1 MENEATADK
10 RPSYLVVVGASAGG
24 IEALSALTTA
34 LPPDFPA
41 PIVIAQHLS
50 PHRVSSLA
58 EILSRRTQLPVRTVT
73 AQEPLEPGVIFV
85 VPPDRDVMITD
96 HEVQVRHEDGV
107 GPRPSVD
114 LLFRSAAEVFGE
126 ELIAVILSGSGSDG
140 AAGAREVKAAGGTV
154 IVQNPDS
161 ASFPGMP
168 LSLAPSI
175 VDIMANPE
183 RIGPLLHDLIT
194 GRYTVPVP
202 AEISQLRGFLEQ
214 LREESGIDF
223 STYKQPTIQRRLQR
237 RMAATSQATLTDY
250 VRYVR
255 RNPDERQRLIASFLI
270 KVTEFFRD
278 PELFTYLREQVLPE
292 LIAAARQ
299 RGGELR
305 LWSAGCATG
314 EEAYSLAM
322 LVADLIGEDEGDANV
337 RIFATDLDGAAVN
350 FARQGIYPERA
361 LAAVPAAMV
370 ERYFTEHH
378 GDFEVKKNLRG
389 LLVFGEH
396 DLGQRAP
403 FPRIDLVLCRNVLI
417 YFTAALQ
424 RRALQLFAFS
434 LRASGYLVLGKSE
447 SISPLADFFSV
458 DQARLKVFR
467 RAGDRATF
475 PSTRITDAIP
485 TAPPRPLPPR
495 VGLPVP
501 SPRPSRAGRDP
512 VRPRP
517 ALRADDLLLALPM
530 GVVVVDRE
538 YDIQSIN
545 ATARRIFGIH
555 SSAIDRD
562 FIHLVQHFPA
572 TVLRRALDRA
582 ERPDLCEPIRAV

>member
-114 LLFRSAAEVFGE
+114 LLFRSAAEIFGE

-237 RMAATSQATLTDY
+237 RMAATGQNTLGEY
-250 VRYVR
+250 LRYLH
-255 RNPDERQRLIASFLI
+255 RNPEERRRLIASFLI

-278 PELFTYLREQVLPE
+278 PELFNYLRDQVLPE
-292 LIAAARQ
+292 LISDAKAR
-299 RGGELR
+299 GAELR

-322 LVADLIGEDEGDANV
+322 IVA
-337 RIFATDLDGAAVN
+337 
-350 FARQGIYPERA
+350 
-361 LAAVPAAMV
+361 
-370 ERYFTEHH
+370 
-378 GDFEVKKNLRG
+378 
-389 LLVFGEH
+389 
-396 DLGQRAP
+396 
-403 FPRIDLVLCRNVLI
+403 
-417 YFTAALQ
+417 
-424 RRALQLFAFS
+424 
-434 LRASGYLVLGKSE
+434 
-447 SISPLADFFSV
+447 
-458 DQARLKVFR
+458 
-467 RAGDRATF
+467 
-475 PSTRITDAIP
+475 
-485 TAPPRPLPPR
+485 
-495 VGLPVP
+495 
-501 SPRPSRAGRDP
+501 
-512 VRPRP
+512 
-517 ALRADDLLLALPM
+517 
-530 GVVVVDRE
+530 E
-538 YDIQSIN
+538 YM
-545 ATARRIFGIH
+545 
-555 SSAIDRD
+555 
-562 FIHLVQHFPA
+562 
-572 TVLRRALDRA
+572 
-582 ERPDLCEPIRAV
+582 